1 MVFRNRDTRFQSS
14 RRILNPSTME
24 TTIAQPSAPDS
35 VYRQRTFDV
44 MDTAGMTEA
53 LHEDGFALIPGVLS
67 PDEVQAVKAKIDE
80 LRPIGYDSHGENSGH
95 YKCVF
100 NRDPFW
106 LPYLDV
112 PGVIDLAESTM
123 GDQCHII
130 GQTAWRSGPGHNGWA
145 PHTDR
150 IFFEVPE
157 DLLLSGRVKLPIYL
171 CTAHFYLNDITLDLC
186 PTYVIPGSHKSGGV
200 LPWGDIKDPEWHGRK
215 LEPVLCKA
223 GDVLF
228 FRSEIWH
235 SGSLNASDE
244 TRYLLQIHYSHRF
257 IAQQFSPYLTWQFN
271 PETLAAANPRELRL
285 LGNHRR
291 GAYD

>member
-1 MVFRNRDTRFQSS
+1 
-14 RRILNPSTME
+14 ME
-24 TTIAQPSAPDS
+24 TTIAQPRASDS
-35 VYRQRTFDV
+35 VYRQRTFDL
-44 MDTAGMTEA
+44 MDTAGMTA
-53 LHEDGFALIPGVLS
+53 AMDEDGFALIPGVLN
-67 PDEVQAVKAKIDE
+67 PAEVQAMKAKIDD
-80 LRPIGYDSHGENSGH
+80 LRPIGYDGHYENSGH

-100 NRDPFW
+100 NRDPYW
-106 LPYLDV
+106 LPYINV
-112 PGVIDLAESTM
+112 PGVIDLAEATM

-130 GQTAWRSGPGHNGWA
+130 GQTAWRSGPGHNGWS

-171 CTAHFYLNDITLDLC
+171 CTAHFYLNDITEELC
-186 PTYVIPGSHKSGGV
+186 PTYVIPGSHKSGGP
-200 LPWGDIKDPEWHGRK
+200 LAWGKIQDPEWHGRK

-235 SGSLNASDE
+235 SGSLNSSDE

-271 PETLAAANPRELRL
+271 QEVLAAASPRELRL
-285 LGNHRR
+285 LGNHSR